1 MPDSTKAG
9 SPAHSVRAD
18 DSVDQIPTGRGGSE
32 PRRVRPP
39 MNRLDR
45 RPKML
50 SRRHIDVVLM
60 EPQKCDNIGAAARAM
75 ANMGLGRLVLVRP
88 RSLNWDLIE
97 TTATSHAHRI
107 LKEMAVFQELPEAL
121 APYGLVVGTTARV
134 GNRRGPFYT
143 PRQLAAELLADAG
156 AEPVRTA
163 LLFGPERMGLATEDL
178 RRCQKVVR
186 IPTDDPETSS
196 LNLAQAVLL
205 IGYELIVAAGGEPE
219 APAVKPADQEEL
231 NGMYEDLSGTL
242 VHIGFLPA
250 DNPEHW
256 LMNIKKIFNRSLL
269 TNGECNLLRGICR
282 QLRWALEN
290 TDKLPM
296 VQRDAAHTEER

>member
-1 MPDSTKAG
+1 MPDSLNPVW
-9 SPAHSVRAD
+9 PAEAVPTDHSAD
-18 DSVDQIPTGRGGSE
+18 RLEASDSA

-97 TTATSHAHRI
+97 STATSHAHRV

-143 PRQLAAELLADAG
+143 PRQLASELLADAET
-156 AEPVRTA
+156 EPVPTA
-163 LLFGPERMGLATEDL
+163 ILFGPERMGLATEDM

-186 IPTDDPETSS
+186 IPTEDPETSS

-219 APAVKPADQEEL
+219 APAVKPAGQAEL
-231 NGMYEDLSGTL
+231 NGMYEDLSATL

-256 LMNIKKIFNRSLL
+256 LMNQIGR
-269 TNGECNLLRGICR
+269 
-282 QLRWALEN
+282 
-290 TDKLPM
+290 
-296 VQRDAAHTEER
+296 AHV

>member
-1 MPDSTKAG
+1 MRKP
-9 SPAHSVRAD
+9 
-18 DSVDQIPTGRGGSE
+18 I
-32 PRRVRPP
+32 
-39 MNRLDR
+39 NRLDR
-45 RPKML
+45 RPKMI

-88 RSLNWDLIE
+88 RSLNRELME
-97 TTATSHAHRI
+97 ATATSHALRV
-107 LKEMAVFQELPEAL
+107 LDEMQVYQELPEAL

-143 PRQLAAELLADAG
+143 PRQLAPVLLP
-156 AEPVRTA
+156 EPGTEAVPA
-163 LLFGPERMGLATEDL
+163 AFLFGPERMGLSTDDL
-178 RRCQKVVR
+178 QRCQKVIR

-205 IGYELIVAAGGEPE
+205 IGYELIMAAGGEPE
-219 APAVKPADQEEL
+219 APSIKPAGQAVLDD
-231 NGMYEDLSGTL
+231 MYADLGKTL

-250 DNPEHW
+250 DNPGHW

-269 TNGECNLLRGICR
+269 TAGECNLWRGVCR
-282 QLRWALEN
+282 QLRWALTN
-290 TDKLPM
+290 TDKLTPLE
-296 VQRDAAHTEER
+296 TEEKPVDLSEVFGDK

>member
-1 MPDSTKAG
+1 MSDRVNTDFPGAARTDHYSDRLEDT
-9 SPAHSVRAD
+9 
-18 DSVDQIPTGRGGSE
+18 RGESA

-50 SRRHIDVVLM
+50 NRRHIDVVLM
-60 EPQKCDNIGAAARAM
+60 EPQKCDNIGATARAM

-97 TTATSHAHRI
+97 STATSHAHRI
-107 LKEMAVFQELPEAL
+107 LKEMIVFQELPEAL
-121 APYGLVVGTTARV
+121 AAYGLVVGTTGRV
-134 GNRRGPFYT
+134 GNRRGPFHS
-143 PRQLAAELLADAG
+143 PRQLATELLSG
-156 AEPVRTA
+156 EQAEPVRTA

-231 NGMYEDLSGTL
+231 TGMYDDLSATL

-256 LMNIKKIFNRSLL
+256 LMNLKKIFNRSLL
-269 TNGECNLLRGICR
+269 TSGECNLLRGICR
-282 QLRWALEN
+282 QFRWALEN
-290 TDKLPM
+290 TDKLP
-296 VQRDAAHTEER
+296 VGQTDAASNEDR

>member
-1 MPDSTKAG
+1 MPDSLNPSGPDTAAPID
-9 SPAHSVRAD
+9 PADGRADHSV
-18 DSVDQIPTGRGGSE
+18 

-97 TTATSHAHRI
+97 STATSHAHRV
-107 LKEMAVFQELPEAL
+107 LKDMAVFRELPEAL
-121 APYGLVVGTTARV
+121 APYGLAVGTTARV

-143 PRQLAAELLADAG
+143 PRQLAAELLG
-156 AEPVRTA
+156 GQEAEPTPTA
-163 LLFGPERMGLATEDL
+163 ILFGPERMGLATEDL

-205 IGYELIVAAGGEPE
+205 LGYELIVAAGGEPE
-219 APAVKPADQEEL
+219 APAVKPADQAEL
-231 NGMYEDLSGTL
+231 NGMYEDLSATL

-282 QLRWALEN
+282 QFRWALEN
-290 TDKLPM
+290 TDKLP
-296 VQRDAAHTEER
+296 AGPTESGRPDHR